1 MKNYDSS
8 LRLQLLQWIEQI
20 GRVDILVGIPC
31 YNNEDTISHVVTMVG
46 RGLAEY
52 FPKERCVLLISDGG
66 SLDDTRERAY
76 AAPIPDS
83 IERRVSI
90 YRGLAGKGTAF
101 RAVFESAERL
111 QARTVVVLDS
121 DLRSITPEWI
131 RLLAAP
137 VHQGKAD
144 FIAPLYKRSK
154 YDGTITNNIVYPLT
168 RALFGLRIRQPIGG
182 DYAFTGDLAARYAAA
197 EVWTTDVAR
206 FGIDIWMTLMAV
218 GWKKRIAQVYLGT
231 KIHSPK
237 DPAADLSAMFC
248 QVVSTLFFVA
258 GEMAA
263 HVRQVSTSA
272 PVEVLDRIRWT
283 APAEPVDVNLKA
295 LDQEFLDGMQHFDP
309 MYRHILDKGNYEGLK
324 AAEASLRKGQSVD
337 FPPALWAR
345 ILYDFLSIYQVWNRN
360 RRRLVDM
367 LVPLHFGRLSSYCRA
382 TLPLGDEEAETLIE
396 EQAQVFEQEKKYLLD
411 RWHG

>member
-8 LRLQLLQWIEQI
+8 LRWQLVQWIEQV

-46 RGLAEY
+46 RGLAEH
-52 FPKERCVLLISDGG
+52 FPSQRCAILISDGG

-76 AAPIPDS
+76 AAPIPES

-90 YRGLAGKGTAF
+90 YRGVAGKGTAF
-101 RAVFESAERL
+101 RAVFESAQRL
-111 QARTVVVLDS
+111 QARTIVVLDS

-137 VHQGKAD
+137 VHEGKAD

-168 RALFGLRIRQPIGG
+168 RALLGLRIRQPIGG
-182 DYAFTGDLAARYAAA
+182 DYAFSGELAAQYAATD
-197 EVWTTDVAR
+197 VWTTDVAR

-218 GWKKRIAQVYLGT
+218 GWKKRVAQVYLGT

-248 QVVSTLFFVA
+248 QVVSTLFFGA
-258 GEMAA
+258 GEMASL
-263 HVRQVSTSA
+263 VRQVSQSV
-272 PVEVLDRIRWT
+272 PVEVLGRIQWT
-283 APAEPVDVNLKA
+283 APAEPVDVTLEA
-295 LDQEFLDGMQHFDP
+295 LDQEFLDGMQHFGP
-309 MYRHILDKGNYEGLK
+309 MYRHILDKENYEELK
-324 AAEASLRKGQSVD
+324 AVEASLRDGKNAE

-345 ILYDFLSIYQVWNRN
+345 ILYDFLCIYQLWNRN

-382 TLPLGDEEAETLIE
+382 TLRMDDNEAENLIE
-396 EQAQVFEQEKKYLLD
+396 EQAQVFEQEKKYLLE